1 MTTTGAMTDITLL
14 GDEAV
19 LGAGEPRR
27 AEAAASAARA
37 LRRYLNGPLSTA
49 RVAAAMACAGMLMLM
64 LVSASAPNVN
74 TLLIRL
80 PSSVLPS
87 QPAWLTYPVMIL
99 GLLLACGGLAGMLA
113 ARGRGWSPNPRV
125 LFGVSTLF
133 ILGFVN
139 LTPVGSGD
147 TASYAA
153 YGRLAALGYDP
164 YTTTPNEALQHTPYF
179 SLISKSWQHTPSVYG
194 PIATWIQE
202 GAARIGGDR
211 PWLTIWMMLIFNGLV
226 FLGVGLWLLL
236 RSADPVRATLLWTAN
251 PVLIAVLVTGGHV
264 DTLVAAGTIVAL
276 RLTRPGSRLRG
287 ELAAGVVLG
296 VAVATKVD
304 AGLVA
309 ATIAGC
315 LLVQRRYRTLAVLTV
330 SALIT
335 AVALY
340 IPFGLSALAPL
351 SSASKLVA
359 LPSVWDLPWVA
370 GQAVFGLGATLT
382 AIGVLWPL
390 LMIAVAVL
398 LFRRVAGAAEP
409 ATAVTLTTLA
419 WIIAAP
425 WAMPWYCATGWA
437 ALSDQEPPARLA
449 PVGLWLGAI
458 TMVLA
463 LVHSSGGHPW

>member
-1 MTTTGAMTDITLL
+1 MTTAGGMSDITLL
-14 GDEAV
+14 SGEAV
-19 LGAGEPRR
+19 LGAGESRR
-27 AEAAASAARA
+27 AEYPVAARA
-37 LRRYLNGPLSTA
+37 LRRYLDGPLSTA
-49 RVAAAMACAGMLMLM
+49 RVAVAMSCAGMLMLM
-64 LVSASAPNVN
+64 LVGASAPNVN

-80 PSSVLPS
+80 PFSVLPS

-99 GLLLACGGLAGMLA
+99 GVLLACGGLAGMLA
-113 ARGRGWSPNPRV
+113 AHARGWSPDPRV
-125 LFGVSTLF
+125 LFGVSALF

-139 LTPVGSGD
+139 LAPVGSGD

-164 YTTTPNEALQHTPYF
+164 YTTTPNDALQHTAYF
-179 SLISKSWQHTPSVYG
+179 SLISKSWQNTPSVYG

-236 RSADPVRATLLWTAN
+236 RSTDPVRATLLWTAN
-251 PVLIAVLVTGGHV
+251 PVLVEVLVTGGHV
-264 DTLVAAGTIVAL
+264 DTLVAAGTVAAL

-287 ELAAGVVLG
+287 EFAAGVVLG
-296 VAVATKVD
+296 AAVATKVD

-309 ATIAGC
+309 ATIAGS
-315 LLVQRRYRTLAVLTV
+315 LLVRRRFRALTVLTGC
-330 SALIT
+330 ALLT

-359 LPSVWDLPWVA
+359 LPSVWDLPWLA
-370 GQAVFGLGATLT
+370 GRAVLGSGATLT
-382 AIGVLWPL
+382 VIGVLWPL
-390 LMIAVAVL
+390 LMIAVVVL
-398 LFRRVAGAAEP
+398 LLRRVVGAAEP
-409 ATAVTLTTLA
+409 ATAVVLTTIA
-419 WIIAAP
+419 WIVAAP
-425 WAMPWYCATGWA
+425 WAMPWYCTAGWA
-437 ALSDQEPPARLA
+437 ALAGREPPARLV

-458 TMVLA
+458 TMILA
-463 LVHSSGGHPW
+463 LVHSSGGHSW